1 MYLLFFRF
9 SLTKP
14 FLLFQLQKTNLKLT
28 KQQSL
33 FWDQFLTDSTLW
45 MLRIVILTSTCMMSI
60 VNLWPKRCK
69 KLHMMWYIL
78 ASVQVDIVDDDEFQI
93 HLLYVWN
100 PKFRLQLDLTL
111 TDYSFDYT
119 LSAIFVYESL
129 EKGFSQIKR
138 GSGKIYSSTL
148 EISRQLLKART
159 SSCLWK
165 LTFIC
170 SHVRIF
176 LPC

>member
-1 MYLLFFRF
+1 MNVKDCYSDINMYDEYRQ
-9 SLTKP
+9 SVT
-14 FLLFQLQKTNLKLT
+14 QALQEAPY
-28 KQQSL
+28 
-33 FWDQFLTDSTLW
+33 D
-45 MLRIVILTSTCMMSI
+45 VIYSCVCSGRHS
-60 VNLWPKRCK
+60 W
-69 KLHMMWYIL
+69 
-78 ASVQVDIVDDDEFQI
+78 VQKFIEKFQI

-148 EISRQLLKART
+148 EISRQLLKVRT